1 MESDGDEPDRVRE
14 RPPGPLD
21 VDAAFR
27 DGGRIDRAL
36 SRAVRDALGRHKKLG
51 NPIVARRNGEIVW
64 IPADQIP
71 VDD

>member
-1 MESDGDEPDRVRE
+1 MESEGDEPDRVRE
-14 RPPGPLD
+14 RPPDPPD

-27 DGGRIDRAL
+27 DGGGIDRAL

-51 NPIVARRNGEIVW
+51 NPIVASRNGKIVW

-71 VDD
+71 VDE